1 MTRESPKASTI
12 MKTAEAVRSEF
23 WKKIEGSK
31 KSLVDLCR
39 GLIATPSE
47 NPPGDTS
54 AIAAKVTGVLGG
66 IPGMVLERIEPR
78 PGIVNL
84 VGRISCGN
92 PGRRLVLNA
101 HLDTFPVGDPS
112 LWSVPPLEGKREKGR
127 IYGRGSCDMKAGLA
141 CALQAAALIAA
152 ERKHLHGELVLTLV
166 GDEETGGK
174 WGTSYLLKNV
184 PHAAGDAMLS
194 GDAGSPHVLRFGE
207 KGLVWLEVSAGGLSN
222 HGAHVHLGR
231 NAIDALLT
239 ALNRIS
245 TLKDMPCPLRADILE
260 AMKEA
265 RSVSENI
272 SGEGEFQTLSSVTVN
287 IGTIEGGQAM
297 NLIPAKANA
306 RIDIRIPP
314 GLKTS
319 DIITRVSEMVS
330 DLPDV
335 SFRVL
340 SSTEP
345 NVTDPDHEIV
355 QRTLLNARA
364 VLGDKVVR
372 NMRVGM
378 SDARL
383 YRDHGVPSVVYGP
396 SPHNMGGGDEFVEEE
411 DLYTVFRVH
420 ALTIYDYLSAPNAP
434 GTNSI

>member
-1 MTRESPKASTI
+1 MKA
-12 MKTAEAVRSEF
+12 AEAVRSEF
-23 WKKIEGSK
+23 LKKVESSRGR
-31 KSLVDLCR
+31 LVDLCCE
-39 GLIATPSE
+39 LIATPSE
-47 NPPGDTS
+47 NPSGDTS
-54 AIAAKVTGVLGG
+54 AIAAKVSAVLGE
-66 IPGMVLERIEPR
+66 IPGMVLERIEPK

-84 VGRISCGN
+84 VGRIFCGS

-101 HLDTFPVGDPS
+101 HLDTFPVGDAS
-112 LWSVPPLEGKREKGR
+112 LWTVQPFGGKRDNGR

-141 CALQAAALIAA
+141 CALEAATLIAA
-152 ERKHLHGELVLTLV
+152 EREHLHGELVLTLV

-174 WGTSYLLKNV
+174 WGTSYLLENV

-239 ALNRIS
+239 ALNRIA
-245 TLKDMPCPLRADILE
+245 TLKDMRCPLRDDILD

-265 RSVSENI
+265 RPVSEPI

-297 NLIPAKANA
+297 NLIPANAKAQ
-306 RIDIRIPP
+306 IDIRIPP
-314 GLKTS
+314 GLTTS
-319 DIITRVSEMVS
+319 EIIARISEMVS

-345 NVTDPDHEIV
+345 NVTDPGHEIV
-355 QRTLLNARA
+355 QRTLVNAQA
-364 VLGDKVVR
+364 MLGDKVVR

-396 SPHNMGGGDEFVEEE
+396 SPHNMGGADEFVDEE
-411 DLYTVFRVH
+411 DLYTVFHVH
-420 ALTIYDYLSAPNAP
+420 ALTIYDYLSATNAP
-434 GTNSI
+434 DANFI